1 MNLRKIDLNL
11 LVIFDAIYS
20 AGNISHAAKSLGMSQ
35 PTISNAL
42 TRLRDTVGDPLFT
55 RAGRGIEPTPKAIQ
69 MIGPVREA
77 LQMIQSGVSDSGSFD
92 PATSK
97 RHFRM
102 VLLDQLEPMLM
113 PPIIRKIQ
121 DFKTITL
128 ETLHVWKTPVIERL
142 NDGSL
147 DLLLSTYASD
157 LGDFNC
163 TSLGRAEV
171 AMIARRGHPAID
183 GEVTLEQF
191 RSLGHIA
198 LVQELRNL
206 TRTDELLRAMGI
218 DRHIA
223 YTVTKFWSFPYLVAE
238 TDLIAMIPAEF
249 ARLAAK
255 NYPIEVYPTPFEMP
269 KQKVYM
275 TWKKNRDNDP
285 GHRWLREQ
293 IVETCAGNVEEIS

>member
-1 MNLRKIDLNL
+1 MNLRQIDLNL
-11 LVIFDAIYS
+11 LVIFEAIYS
-20 AGNISHAAKSLGMSQ
+20 SGNISHAAKSLGMSQ

-42 TRLRDTVGDPLFT
+42 TRLRDTVGDSLFT
-55 RAGRGIEPTPKAIQ
+55 RAGRGVEPTPKAIQ

-77 LQMIQSGVSDSGSFD
+77 LQMIQTGVSNPGAFD
-92 PATSK
+92 PATTK

-102 VLLDQLEPMLM
+102 VLLDQLEPILM
-113 PPIIRKIQ
+113 PPIIRQIQ
-121 DFKTITL
+121 AYDTITL

-147 DLLLSTYASD
+147 DLLLSTYISD

-163 TSLGRAEV
+163 TSLGIADVSIV
-171 AMIARRGHPAID
+171 ARKEHPAID

-191 RSLGHIA
+191 QTLGHMA

-206 TRTDELLRAMGI
+206 TRTDELLRAMEI
-218 DRHIA
+218 NRHIA
-223 YTVTKFWSFPYLVAE
+223 YTVTKFWSFPHILTH
-238 TDLIAMIPAEF
+238 TDLIAMLPTDF
-249 ARLAAK
+249 ARLAAQY
-255 NYPIEVYPTPFEMP
+255 YPLTVYPTPFEMP

-285 GHRWLREQ
+285 GHLWLREQ
-293 IVETCAGNVEEIS
+293 VMMAYGEQAR